1 MVPRHRPAGRRC
13 DARRDTRDLRR
24 SLGALALAL
33 IMKLYIARHAET
45 TWNLAGRYQGR
56 RESAL
61 SARGIQQGFALAEAF
76 AHADPAPVRIIAS
89 PMQRTR
95 ATATF
100 VAERLNVPLETDDA
114 LIEIAHGTWEGRLRD
129 EIAAND
135 PARYTT
141 WRERRPKSRSK
152 KANPSPTSPPAGNVS
167 ASNCT
172 SKRRHCSSRTTQSF
186 APPYSTSPV
195 ARSATSG
202 TSKSKTPPTRSSKST
217 APTGPSS
224 KNPSTPT
231 SPETEPETATQAL

>member
-1 MVPRHRPAGRRC
+1 
-13 DARRDTRDLRR
+13 
-24 SLGALALAL
+24 
-33 IMKLYIARHAET
+33 MKVYIARHAET

-141 WRERRPKSRSK
+141 WRER
-152 KANPSPTSPPAGNVS
+152 PAEVTFEEGESLADV
-167 ASNCT
+167 AARW
-172 SKRRHCSSRTTQSF
+172 KRFRAQLRIE
-186 APPYSTSPV
+186 
-195 ARSATSG
+195 
-202 TSKSKTPPTRSSKST
+202 
-217 APTGPSS
+217 APTLLVTHDAIVRAAVLDIAGRPLSDFWKIQVENAAYAIVEVDGPTWTLVDESVNTHLAGDRA
-224 KNPSTPT
+224 K
-231 SPETEPETATQAL
+231 TATQAL